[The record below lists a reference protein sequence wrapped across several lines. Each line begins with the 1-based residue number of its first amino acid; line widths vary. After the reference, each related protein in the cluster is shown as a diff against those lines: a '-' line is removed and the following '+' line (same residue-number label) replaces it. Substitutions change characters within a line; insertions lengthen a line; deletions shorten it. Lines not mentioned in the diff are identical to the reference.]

1 MIFEETKEA
10 RIEVIVRNKNG
21 EVLAALSKRI
31 SLPSLVKVLEALIAQ
46 MAIQFIVELG
56 TLQSDF
62 AGDSKVVCK
71 AIIAGDPPLSAIL
84 VISLKTLCLLR
95 VF

>member
-31 SLPSLVKVLEALIAQ
+31 SLPSLVEVLEALIAW
-46 MAIQFIVELG
+46 MVVQFSVELG
-56 TLQSDF
+56 ILQSDF
-62 AGDSKVVCK
+62 AGDSKVV
-71 AIIAGDPPLSAIL
+71 
-84 VISLKTLCLLR
+84 
-95 VF
+95 